1 MQIAAHNNGREKLL
15 IIMKV
20 DTALIRVFQF
30 VTFVLFTFMVL
41 AYYGAMLLLPLT
53 LLTQIIRLLSAI
65 GLPGFIAGAAAL
77 GAVAYLANCLY
88 QMPTLYKSII
98 DTGTEL
104 VKFGYEKIMQ
114 FESQLGNQ
122 TENEK
127 NEKSA

>member
-1 MQIAAHNNGREKLL
+1 
-15 IIMKV
+15 MKV

-41 AYYGAMLLLPLT
+41 AYGGAMLLLPLT

-65 GLPGFIAGAAAL
+65 GLPGFISALAAL
-77 GAVAYLANCLY
+77 GAVAYLGNRLY
-88 QMPTLYKSII
+88 QMPVLYKSVI

-114 FESQLGNQ
+114 FENQLGNQ
-122 TENEK
+122 SSS
-127 NEKSA
+127 EKSA

>member
-1 MQIAAHNNGREKLL
+1 
-15 IIMKV
+15 MKV

-53 LLTQIIRLLSAI
+53 LITQLIRLLSAM
-65 GLPGFIAGAAAL
+65 GLPGLIAGAAAL
-77 GAVAYLANCLY
+77 SAVVYIGNRLY
-88 QMPTLYKSII
+88 QMPTLYTSVI

-114 FESQLGNQ
+114 FENQLGGSSSN
-122 TENEK
+122 K
-127 NEKSA
+127 KSA

>member
-1 MQIAAHNNGREKLL
+1 
-15 IIMKV
+15 MKV

-53 LLTQIIRLLSAI
+53 LITQLIRLLSAI

-77 GAVAYLANCLY
+77 SAAAYIGNRLY
-88 QMPTLYKSII
+88 QMPTLYKSVI

-114 FESQLGNQ
+114 FENQLSSPAA
-122 TENEK
+122 